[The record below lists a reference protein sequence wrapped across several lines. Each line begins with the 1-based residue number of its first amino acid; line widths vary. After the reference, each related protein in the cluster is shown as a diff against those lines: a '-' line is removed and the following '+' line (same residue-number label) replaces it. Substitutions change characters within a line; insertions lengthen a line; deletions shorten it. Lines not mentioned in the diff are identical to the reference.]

1 LTPPGNARERLD
13 HYLVRLGWARS
24 RRAAREMLAGGMV
37 RVNGRVL
44 HKGETVGGD
53 DAVEIA
59 QGAALPALAPDPQ
72 VKIEVLF
79 RDSSML
85 VVDKSAPMACH
96 PLRPGELGT
105 LMNGVAAAFPD
116 SVAAGDNPREG
127 GLVHRLDNGTSGAL
141 IVALEA
147 GAFKAL
153 REAIRAGR
161 IRREYQALVAG
172 NLKESLQLDKWLRH
186 DPRNP
191 RRMTV
196 AAPGAAG
203 ARPAATAVEPM
214 RRFGNYTLV
223 AVRPRTGMR
232 HQIRVHLA
240 DAGYPIAGDALYG
253 GPPLAALAEGRFWLH
268 LAEVEFRS
276 PASGPVRARSPLP
289 RDLEKA
295 LKEAAVA
302 PGTGPGLT
310 YRRKPGDARTASRR

>member
-1 LTPPGNARERLD
+1 MPPTDARERLD

-24 RRAAREMLAGGMV
+24 RRVAREMLAGGMV

-44 HKGETVGGD
+44 HKGETVGGG

-59 QGAALPALAPDPQ
+59 ESSTLPALAPDPQ
-72 VKIEVLF
+72 VRIEVLF

-85 VVDKSAPMACH
+85 VVNKPAPIACH

-105 LMNGVAAAFPD
+105 VMNGVAAAFPEAI
-116 SVAAGDNPREG
+116 AAGDNPREG

-141 IVALEA
+141 LVALEPR
-147 GAFKAL
+147 AFKAL

-161 IRREYQALVAG
+161 IRRDYQALVAG
-172 NLKESLQLDKWLRH
+172 NIKESLQLDKWLSH
-186 DPRNP
+186 DPRNA
-191 RRMTV
+191 RRMMVV
-196 AAPGAAG
+196 APNAAG
-203 ARPAATAVEPM
+203 ARPAATAVEPI
-214 RRFGNYTLV
+214 RRFGNFTLV

-253 GPPLAALAEGRFWLH
+253 GPPLDALADGRFWLH

-276 PASGPVRARSPLP
+276 PASGPVRVRSPLP

-295 LKEAAVA
+295 LKEAAAA
-302 PGTGPGLT
+302 PGAGPGLT